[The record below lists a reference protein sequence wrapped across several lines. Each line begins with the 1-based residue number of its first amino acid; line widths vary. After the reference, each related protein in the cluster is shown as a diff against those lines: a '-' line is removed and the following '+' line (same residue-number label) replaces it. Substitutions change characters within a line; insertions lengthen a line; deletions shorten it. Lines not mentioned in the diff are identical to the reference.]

1 MEQNTYY
8 LERYFFP
15 ESLFSVNFEQLLSSI
30 TTEKGEFCVGILKW
44 INRAIHDY
52 NCPYSADQFK
62 PHVYKVKSGIDTVPY
77 FYMLQ
82 LSMPEPD
89 VSPLCKRVY
98 FCHDEAYSN
107 RYYFTVE
114 KGVKHGWVLGEW
126 KDNGIHVN
134 HGECPA
140 DLEGELQRIED
151 LYIDY
156 CQNGDM
162 DIITMLRDSRDKST
176 ETQ

>member
-1 MEQNTYY
+1 
-8 LERYFFP
+8 
-15 ESLFSVNFEQLLSSI
+15 VNFEQLLSSI

-62 PHVYKVKSGIDTVPY
+62 PHVYKVKTGIDTVPY

-89 VSPLCKRVY
+89 VSPLCKRV
-98 FCHDEAYSN
+98 
-107 RYYFTVE
+107 
-114 KGVKHGWVLGEW
+114 KQGWVLGEW

-134 HGECPA
+134 NGECPA

-156 CQNGDM
+156 CQNGGM
-162 DIITMLRDSRDKST
+162 DIITMLRESRDKST